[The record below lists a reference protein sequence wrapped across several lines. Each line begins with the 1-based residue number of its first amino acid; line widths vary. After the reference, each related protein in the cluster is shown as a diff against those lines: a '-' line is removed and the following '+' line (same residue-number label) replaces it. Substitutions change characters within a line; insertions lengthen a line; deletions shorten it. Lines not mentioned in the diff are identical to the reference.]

1 MYHTKVKRITTIAS
15 SEGGMSSSEPGL
27 PPQIQI
33 NTGMGPC
40 ALLNEFF
47 EQVPEAIVF
56 VDGRR
61 RVVRANQEFVRMFG
75 YAPEEIIG
83 TLLSSLI
90 VPPDLRD
97 EADQL
102 TASMSQ
108 TETVCSESVCVRK
121 GGQRFETHLLEGPL
135 CISGQV
141 AFKYIVFREIAD
153 REQIGNA
160 QAEPERDRL
169 EHVFH
174 ERDRLRLL
182 LDLNNRVAAHCGL
195 RQVFQAISSEL
206 RRLFKCECVGLA
218 LPDASDETLRQHLID
233 FPEGKGHF
241 KEGTIFPV
249 EGSAAGLAY
258 RRTKAVVLNSFSE
271 VKANW
276 NSEAFRTFSTI
287 VQKEGTESGCFL
299 PLMSEGRALGVLQ
312 LISRRE
318 YAFAGQDV
326 EFLDQVANQIAITL
340 KNALKYDEVT
350 AANSRLAE
358 AEERS
363 RNESLALREQIERTS
378 MFEDIVGSSP
388 ALRSV
393 LSQVGKVAPSDS
405 TVLILGETGT
415 GKELIARAI
424 HKRSMRAKRA
434 FIAVN
439 CSAIPPSLI
448 ASELFGH
455 EKGAFTGATQR
466 RLGRFEAADG
476 GTIFLDEV
484 GDVPPEIQVALLRVL
499 QEREIERVGSDKPI
513 PVQLR
518 VVAATHRDLNQLVA
532 EGKFRQDLLYRLN
545 VVPINVPS
553 LRERTEDIPLLV
565 EYFVDRYG
573 KKSGKKF
580 KTIDRETL
588 KLFQEYNWP
597 GNIRELQ
604 NVIERAVILSEEDTF
619 LVDETWLKREQPE
632 VAGPTGALNG
642 ALLKQEKEMIEAAL
656 ADSCGCIS
664 GPMGAATKLKLPRA
678 TLEAKIK
685 RLGIDKYR
693 FKVQPSK

>member
-1 MYHTKVKRITTIAS
+1 
-15 SEGGMSSSEPGL
+15 MSSTEPEV
-27 PPQIQI
+27 PPQIQT
-33 NTGMGPC
+33 NTAMGPC

-56 VDGRR
+56 VDGGG
-61 RVVRANQEFVRMFG
+61 RVIRANNKFVHMFG

-83 TLLSSLI
+83 APLSTLI
-90 VPPDLRD
+90 VPAELCD
-97 EADQL
+97 ESDRLAGSSSP
-102 TASMSQ
+102 AN
-108 TETVCSESVCVRK
+108 TVSGQSVCVRK
-121 GGQRFETHLLEGPL
+121 GGQRFDVSLLEGPL
-135 CISGQV
+135 CISFQSV
-141 AFKYIVFREIAD
+141 FKYVVCREIAD
-153 REQIGNA
+153 REKTGEIRAKQ
-160 QAEPERDRL
+160 ERQGL
-169 EHVFH
+169 EYVFQ

-182 LDLNNRVAAHCGL
+182 LDLNNRVATHCGL

-218 LPDASDETLRQHLID
+218 LPDDSGEHLLQHLID
-233 FPEGKGHF
+233 FPEGKGYF
-241 KEGTIFPV
+241 KEGTIFPMD
-249 EGSAAGLAY
+249 GSAAGRAF
-258 RRTKAVVLNSFSE
+258 RTAKAVVLNSFSE
-271 VKANW
+271 VRANW
-276 NSEAFRTFSTI
+276 NSEGFRIFSTI
-287 VQKEGTESGCFL
+287 VQHEGTESGCFL
-299 PLMSEGRALGVLQ
+299 PLMNSGQASGVLQ
-312 LISRRE
+312 LISRRKN
-318 YAFAGQDV
+318 AFAGQDV
-326 EFLDQVANQIAITL
+326 EFLNQVANQVAIAL
-340 KNALKYDEVT
+340 KNALEYEELT
-350 AANSRLAE
+350 ATNSRLAE

-363 RNESLALREQIERTS
+363 QNENLALREQIERTS

-388 ALRSV
+388 ALRKV
-393 LSQVGKVAPSDS
+393 LSQVSKVAPSDS

-439 CSAIPPSLI
+439 CAAIPQSLI

-466 RLGRFEAADG
+466 RLGRFEAANG

-499 QEREIERVGSDKPI
+499 QEREIERVGSDRPI
-513 PVQLR
+513 PIELR
-518 VVAATHRDLNQLVA
+518 VVAATHRDLDQLVA

-553 LRERTEDIPLLV
+553 LRERAEDIPLLV

-580 KTIDRETL
+580 KSIDKEAL
-588 KLFQEYNWP
+588 KRFQAYDWP

-604 NVIERAVILSEEDTF
+604 NVIERAVILSDGDTF
-619 LVDETWLKREQPE
+619 FVDETWIKRKQPE
-632 VAGPTGALNG
+632 TAGSIGALSG
-642 ALLKQEKEMIEAAL
+642 VLLKQEKEMIEAAL
-656 ADSCGCIS
+656 AESGGRIS
-664 GPMGAATKLKLPRA
+664 GSMGAAAKLKLPRA

-685 RLGIDKYR
+685 RLSIDKFR
-693 FKVQPSK
+693 FKSQPSR

>member
-1 MYHTKVKRITTIAS
+1 MYPIKAKRITTFAS
-15 SEGGMSSSEPGL
+15 SEGGMSSSEPSL
-27 PPQIQI
+27 PHPEVD
-33 NTGMGPC
+33 PC

-47 EQVPEAIVF
+47 EQVPQAIVF
-56 VDGRR
+56 IDERR
-61 RVVRANQEFVRMFG
+61 RVVRANRGFVRMFG
-75 YAPEEIIG
+75 YAQEEVIG
-83 TLLSSLI
+83 KVLSSLI
-90 VPPDLRD
+90 APPDHRH
-97 EADQL
+97 EAEL
-102 TASMSQ
+102 LAASMSP
-108 TETVCSESVCVRK
+108 TETVCSEAVCLRK
-121 GGQRFETHLLEGPL
+121 GGQRFEAHVLEGPL
-135 CISGQV
+135 CSSGQ
-141 AFKYIVFREIAD
+141 AAYRYIVFREIAD
-153 REQIGNA
+153 RELIGNA
-160 QAEPERDRL
+160 QADPERL
-169 EHVFH
+169 EHVVQ
-174 ERDRLRLL
+174 ERDGLRLL
-182 LDLNNRVAAHCGL
+182 LDLNNRVAAHSGL
-195 RQVFQAISSEL
+195 RQVFQAISSDL

-218 LPDASDETLRQHLID
+218 LPDASDETLHQHLID

-241 KEGTIFPV
+241 KEGTTFPI
-249 EGSAAGLAY
+249 ESSAAGLAY
-258 RRTKAVVLNSFSE
+258 RGAKAVVLNSFSE
-271 VKANW
+271 VRANW
-276 NSEAFRTFSTI
+276 NSEAFRVFSAI
-287 VQKEGTESGCFL
+287 IKNEGTKSGCFL
-299 PLMSEGRALGVLQ
+299 PLISQGRTLGVLQ

-326 EFLDQVANQIAITL
+326 EFLNLVANQIAITL

-350 AANSRLAE
+350 ATNSRLAE

-499 QEREIERVGSDKPI
+499 QEREIERVGSEKPI

-545 VVPINVPS
+545 VVPINVPP
-553 LRERTEDIPLLV
+553 LRERAEDIPLLV

-573 KKSGKKF
+573 KKAGKKF
-580 KTIDRETL
+580 KTLDRETL
-588 KLFQEYNWP
+588 RLFQEYNWP

-619 LVDETWLKREQPE
+619 LVDETWLKR
-632 VAGPTGALNG
+632 
-642 ALLKQEKEMIEAAL
+642 
-656 ADSCGCIS
+656 
-664 GPMGAATKLKLPRA
+664 
-678 TLEAKIK
+678 
-685 RLGIDKYR
+685 
-693 FKVQPSK
+693 

>member
-1 MYHTKVKRITTIAS
+1 MYHPKAKRITTIAS

-33 NTGMGPC
+33 NTGMGLC

-61 RVVRANQEFVRMFG
+61 RVVRANREFVRMFG
-75 YAPEEIIG
+75 YAPEEILG
-83 TLLSSLI
+83 TVLSSLI
-90 VPPDLRD
+90 VPPDLRY
-97 EADQL
+97 EAEQP
-102 TASMSQ
+102 TASASQ
-108 TETVCSESVCVRK
+108 AETVCSESVCARK
-121 GGQRFETHLLEGPL
+121 GGERFETHLLEGPL
-135 CISGQV
+135 CVSGQA
-141 AFKYIVFREIAD
+141 AFKYIVFREIA
-153 REQIGNA
+153 GNA
-160 QAEPERDRL
+160 QAEPERERL
-169 EHVFH
+169 EYVFH

-182 LDLNNRVAAHCGL
+182 LDLNNRVAAHSGL
-195 RQVFQAISSEL
+195 CQVFQAISSEL

-218 LPDASDETLRQHLID
+218 LPDASDEMLRQHLID

-276 NSEAFRTFSTI
+276 NSEAFRIFSTI
-287 VQKEGTESGCFL
+287 VQNEGTESGCFL

-350 AANSRLAE
+350 ATNSRLAE
-358 AEERS
+358 GEERS
-363 RNESLALREQIERTS
+363 RNESLALRKQIERIS

-545 VVPINVPS
+545 VVPIKVPS
-553 LRERTEDIPLLV
+553 LRERAEDIPLLV

-573 KKSGKKF
+573 KKLGKKF

-588 KLFQEYNWP
+588 KLFQEYSWP

-632 VAGPTGALNG
+632 VAGPTDALNG

-656 ADSCGCIS
+656 ADSCGRIS

-693 FKVQPSK
+693 FKVHPSK

>member
-1 MYHTKVKRITTIAS
+1 MYHTKAKRIATFAS
-15 SEGGMSSSEPGL
+15 REGGMSSSDPWL

-33 NTGMGPC
+33 NPEISLC
-40 ALLNEFF
+40 ALLDEFF
-47 EQVPEAIVF
+47 QQVPEAIVF
-56 VDGRR
+56 VDGNG
-61 RVVRANQEFVRMFG
+61 RVMRANREFVRMFG
-75 YAPEEIIG
+75 YTPEEILG
-83 TLLSSLI
+83 TVLSSII

-97 EADQL
+97 EAEQL
-102 TASMSQ
+102 PASMPQ
-108 TETVCSESVCVRK
+108 TETVCSESICVRK
-121 GGQRFETHLLEGPL
+121 GGQRFEAHLVEGPL
-135 CISGQV
+135 CISGHA

-153 REQIGNA
+153 HEQIGHA
-160 QAEPERDRL
+160 HADPERERF
-169 EHVFH
+169 EHVVQ
-174 ERDRLRLL
+174 ERDGLRLL

-195 RQVFQAISSEL
+195 RQAFQAISGEL

-218 LPDASDETLRQHLID
+218 LPDDAGEHLQQHLID
-233 FPEGKGHF
+233 FPEGKGYF
-241 KEGTIFPV
+241 KEGTIFPM
-249 EGSAAGLAY
+249 EGSAAGRAF
-258 RRTKAVVLNSFSE
+258 RTVKKIVLNSFSE
-271 VKANW
+271 VRANW
-276 NSEAFRTFSTI
+276 NSERFRIFSTI
-287 VQKEGTESGCFL
+287 IQHEGTKSGCFL

-326 EFLDQVANQIAITL
+326 EFLDQVAKQIAITL
-340 KNALKYDEVT
+340 KNALEYDEIT
-350 AANSRLAE
+350 ATNGRLAE
-358 AEERS
+358 AEKRS
-363 RNESLALREQIERTS
+363 RNESLTLREQIERTS

-388 ALRSV
+388 ALRSM
-393 LSQVGKVAPSDS
+393 LSQIGKVAPSDS

-424 HKRSMRAKRA
+424 HKRSKRANGA

-513 PVQLR
+513 PIQLR

-553 LRERTEDIPLLV
+553 LRERVEDIPLLV

-573 KKSGKKF
+573 KKFGKKF
-580 KTIDRETL
+580 KAIDKEIV
-588 KLFQEYNWP
+588 KQFQAYNWP

-604 NVIERAVILSEEDTF
+604 NVIERAVILSDGDTF
-619 LVDETWLKREQPE
+619 VVDEMWIKRKRLDT
-632 VAGPTGALNG
+632 ADSAGALSG
-642 ALLKQEKEMIEAAL
+642 VLLKQEKEMIEAAL
-656 ADSCGCIS
+656 AASGGRIS
-664 GPMGAATKLKLPRA
+664 GSMGAAAKLELPRA
-678 TLEAKIK
+678 TLETKIK

-693 FKVQPSK
+693 FKAEASR

>member
-1 MYHTKVKRITTIAS
+1 
-15 SEGGMSSSEPGL
+15 MSSSEPGL

-33 NTGMGPC
+33 NTGMGPY

-56 VDGRR
+56 VDGKR
-61 RVVRANQEFVRMFG
+61 RVVRANREFVRMFG

-90 VPPDLRD
+90 VPADLRD
-97 EADQL
+97 EGDPL

-108 TETVCSESVCVRK
+108 TETVSSESVCVRK

-135 CISGQV
+135 CSSGNAV
-141 AFKYIVFREIAD
+141 FNYIVFREIAD
-153 REQIGNA
+153 RKQIGNA
-160 QAEPERDRL
+160 QEEPERERL
-169 EHVFH
+169 EHVLQ

-195 RQVFQAISSEL
+195 RQAFQAISSEL

-218 LPDASDETLRQHLID
+218 LPDDSGEHLLQHLID
-233 FPEGKGHF
+233 FPEGKGYF
-241 KEGTIFPV
+241 KEGTIFPM
-249 EGSAAGLAY
+249 EGSAAGRAF
-258 RRTKAVVLNSFSE
+258 RTVKAVVLNSFSE
-271 VKANW
+271 VRANW
-276 NSEAFRTFSTI
+276 NSEGFRIFSTI
-287 VQKEGTESGCFL
+287 VQHEGTESGCFL

-312 LISRRE
+312 LISRRKC
-318 YAFAGQDV
+318 AFAGQDV

-340 KNALKYDEVT
+340 KIALEYDEVT
-350 AANSRLAE
+350 ATNSRLAE

-388 ALRSV
+388 ALRKV

-424 HKRSMRAKRA
+424 HKRSMRAKGA

-455 EKGAFTGATQR
+455 EKGAFTGATHR

-499 QEREIERVGSDKPI
+499 QEREIERVGSERPI
-513 PVQLR
+513 PIEIR
-518 VVAATHRDLNQLVA
+518 VVAATHRDLDQLVA

-545 VVPINVPS
+545 VVPINVPP
-553 LRERTEDIPLLV
+553 LRERAEDIPLLV

-573 KKSGKKF
+573 KKLGKKF
-580 KTIDRETL
+580 KTIDKETL
-588 KLFQEYNWP
+588 KQFRAYNWP

-604 NVIERAVILSEEDTF
+604 NVIERAVILSEGDTF
-619 LVDETWLKREQPE
+619 LVDETWLRREQPE
-632 VAGPTGALNG
+632 VAGSTGALNG
-642 ALLKQEKEMIEAAL
+642 ALLKQEKDMIEAAL
-656 ADSCGCIS
+656 KDSRGRIS
-664 GPMGAATKLKLPRA
+664 GPVGAATRLKLPRA
-678 TLEAKIK
+678 TLEAKIR
-685 RLGIDKYR
+685 RLGIDKYG
-693 FKVQPSK
+693 FKVQTSK